1 MKLSKGT
8 NKKRVQKKTVVFFM
22 AAGFILCLFVFVLF
36 IFQRKTYVTA
46 DLFISG
52 GEWWWITADPPYW
65 LSNPVLKGAA
75 EYDIKGQKLVEVL
88 SVEKFDQ
95 PIRKTMMVRARL
107 LVTKNLRTK
116 KYRFKQTPLEV
127 GATIAISPGN
137 IEMFANVMG
146 IEGVQGL
153 SPQQTKTITV
163 RWYNVFP
170 WQADAIHVG
179 DVMKDGANN
188 EVARILKKDVAISE
202 KTIVTENTQAVYG
215 ISSKQAGQLV
225 ILRSDPLRR
234 DVTMVMEIMTSRT
247 DDQYYFGVVQRV
259 KVGEMLYVS
268 LPDIFINPT
277 IISLTGGE

>member
-1 MKLSKGT
+1 MKRLGAAHKGIQ
-8 NKKRVQKKTVVFFM
+8 KRTALIFAVTGI
-22 AAGFILCLFVFVLF
+22 ALCLFVIILF
-36 IFQRKTYVTA
+36 LFQRKTYITA

-116 KYRFKQTPLEV
+116 KYRFKQTPLEI

-146 IEGVQGL
+146 IEGVQDL
-153 SPQQTKTITV
+153 SPQETKTITV

-170 WQADAIHVG
+170 WQADAIRVG
-179 DVMKDGANN
+179 DVMKDGSGF
-188 EVARILKKDVAISE
+188 EVARILKKETVVSE
-202 KTIVTENTQAVYG
+202 KTIITEANQSVYG
-215 ISSKQAGQLV
+215 IPSKQTGQLV
-225 ILRSDPLRR
+225 LLRSDPLRR
-234 DVTMVMEIMTSRT
+234 DVTMVVDILTRRL

-259 KVGEMLYVS
+259 KVGEMLYIS

-277 IISLTGGE
+277 IISLSGE